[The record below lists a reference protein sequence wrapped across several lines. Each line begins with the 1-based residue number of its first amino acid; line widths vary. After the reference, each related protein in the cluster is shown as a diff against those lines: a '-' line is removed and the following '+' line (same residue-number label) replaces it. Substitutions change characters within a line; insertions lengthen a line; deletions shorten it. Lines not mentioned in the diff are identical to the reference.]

1 MNKVLIE
8 DLVEYKWLCPFDMD
22 ALDILNSNEVST
34 KYIEQFFDLCLN
46 VGYQFSSPGNS
57 FERKLINIINR
68 KYQLDSRKGPCS
80 IRRECELNDEW
91 ISSYEKIINLLRNE
105 ASKIKF
111 REFKEA
117 NMNFIKVAD
126 NEITNTFRSDVLNN
140 GGIIATYN
148 TFLNIE

>member
-8 DLVEYKWLCPFDMD
+8 DLVEYKWLCPFNMNT
-22 ALDILNSNEVST
+22 LDILNSNEVSS
-34 KYIEQFFDLCLN
+34 KYIQQFFDLCLN

-68 KYQLDSRKGPCS
+68 KYQLDSRMGPCS
-80 IRRECELNDEW
+80 IRRACELNNEW
-91 ISSYEKIINLLRNE
+91 LSSYENLINLIRNE

-117 NMNFIKVAD
+117 DMNFIKMAE
-126 NEITNTFRSDVLNN
+126 NEITNTFRSEILNN
-140 GGIIATYN
+140 EGIIVTYN
-148 TFLNIE
+148 TFI